1 MRKLGKSI
9 IAGVAV
15 ASLSGVATATAADL
29 TVGAFGG
36 LWEKSLRE
44 CAIAPFE
51 AATGK
56 TVEVTLGAPVQWM
69 NQITA
74 SPDNP
79 PLDVIYM
86 PSDNAFEVVQRGLA
100 QKFTEELVP
109 NMKELTPYFAEIGDG
124 YGVVHNYGA
133 MGIIYNKET
142 VTEPPASWDDFVK
155 GTLAGKWVAAM
166 PSINYPGA
174 TSVNIWNFSQ
184 LNGGG
189 VDNSE
194 PGISLIKEM
203 QASGNLEFWA
213 DPNQVL
219 NGLQTGE
226 FDLAMYWDGRAWAF
240 IDDGNTEKFNYVNP
254 TPGSVAAMTWIQ
266 VVKNADPL
274 AWEFVN
280 STLSKEV
287 QGCFGSSIRYGV
299 GNASAEFDPAVAHHI
314 TKFDELAFP
323 PFAEI
328 SKVQN
333 AWIETWNK
341 EIGR

>member
-1 MRKLGKSI
+1 MMNLGKS
-9 IAGVAV
+9 AVVGVAI
-15 ASLSGVATATAADL
+15 ASLSGVATASAADL

-36 LWEKSLRE
+36 VWEKSLRE

-56 TVEVTLGAPVQWM
+56 TVEVSLGAPAQWM
-69 NQITA
+69 NQVSA

-79 PLDVIYM
+79 PLDVVFM
-86 PSDNAFEVVQRGLA
+86 PTDNAFEMIQRGLA
-100 QKFTEELVP
+100 QRFTAELVP
-109 NMKELTPYFAEIGDG
+109 NMAELTPHFAEIGDG

-142 VTEPPASWDDFVK
+142 VTEPPASWEDFVE
-155 GTLAGKWVAAM
+155 GTLSGKWVAAM
-166 PSINYPGA
+166 PSINYPGS
-174 TSVNIWNFSQ
+174 TSVLWNLAQ
-184 LNGGG
+184 LRGGG
-189 VDNSE
+189 VDDIQ
-194 PGISLIKEM
+194 PGIDIIKEM
-203 QASGNLEFWA
+203 QATGNLEFWA

-226 FDLAMYWDGRAWAF
+226 FDIAMYWDGRAWAF
-240 IDDGNTEKFNYVNP
+240 IDEGNTEKFNYVNP
-254 TPGSVAAMTWIQ
+254 TPGSIVAMTWIQ
-266 VVKNADPL
+266 VVANADPL

-287 QGCFGSSIRYGV
+287 QGCFASAIRYGV
-299 GNASAEFDPAVAHHI
+299 GNAGAEFDPAVAHEI
-314 TKFDELAFP
+314 TRYDELVFP
-323 PFAEI
+323 PFEEMA
-328 SKVQN
+328 KVQG